1 MTEGTTCD
9 DVVEMAVSGCL
20 LLRLMLLSFS
30 TNLSHDCP
38 VMRIMGRLAVGQARG
53 KCVSAFG

>member
-9 DVVEMAVSGCL
+9 DVVETAVSGCL
-20 LLRLMLLSFS
+20 TFEAPAVVLS

-38 VMRIMGRLAVGQARG
+38 VMRFMGRLAVGQARG